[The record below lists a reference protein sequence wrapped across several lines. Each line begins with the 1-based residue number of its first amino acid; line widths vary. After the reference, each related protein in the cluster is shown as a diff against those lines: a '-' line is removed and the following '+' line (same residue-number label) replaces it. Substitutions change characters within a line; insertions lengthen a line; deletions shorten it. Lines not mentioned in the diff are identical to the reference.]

1 MKLLIM
7 KRIVLLSMAIVLTVV
22 SVMSQGVSN
31 RLVVESVEGVPF
43 VLRVDGFARNKKPQ
57 EKVVV
62 DKLYSTVVR
71 ISVEFADSAYAAVH
85 NYEVVLTRK
94 SANDADSMMKG
105 YEAYYKVKPGKKHS
119 KVSRVSIKPVTPYS
133 GKRYVPVIPDQVKKA
148 KKRR

>member
-1 MKLLIM
+1 M
-7 KRIVLLSMAIVLTVV
+7 KRILLSLMAIMLAAG

-31 RLVVESVEGVPF
+31 RLVVESANGVPF
-43 VLRVDGFARNKKPQ
+43 ILRVDGFARNKKPQ

-62 DKLYSTVVR
+62 NKLYSNVVR
-71 ISVEFADSAYAAVH
+71 ISIEFADSAYAAVH

-94 SANDADSMMKG
+94 SAKDADSMMKG
-105 YEAYYKVKPGKKHS
+105 YEACYKVKPGKKNS

-133 GKRYVPVIPDQVKKA
+133 GERYVPAIPDQVKKA

>member
-1 MKLLIM
+1 M

-119 KVSRVSIKPVTPYS
+119 KVRRVSIKPVTPYS
-133 GKRYVPVIPDQVKKA
+133 GQRYVPVIPDQVKKA